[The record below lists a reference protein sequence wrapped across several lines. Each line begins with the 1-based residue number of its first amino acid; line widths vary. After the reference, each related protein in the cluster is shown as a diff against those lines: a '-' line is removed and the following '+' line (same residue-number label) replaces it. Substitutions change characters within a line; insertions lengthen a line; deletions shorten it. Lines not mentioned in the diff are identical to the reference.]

1 MRLIDTH
8 AHVASRQLAGDREA
22 VLDRAAGAGVFH
34 IVAPATDLE
43 DCAALQEIAAAHA
56 FVSPTAGIHPCDAHT
71 VGGEGW
77 IERLREFARLPNIAA
92 IGEIGLDYF
101 HAPPEGFDWPSW
113 KAHQAAVLRAQLDL
127 AVEFGLNVILHNRES
142 WDDLTAIVMP
152 YSGRLRAVFHCFTGT
167 LEQAR
172 PLIEAGH
179 LISFTGI
186 ITFKNPGPAG
196 QTARDVP
203 DGAFMLETDSPY
215 LAPVPHRGKRCE
227 PAHVADTAR
236 SLAVMRGVSHA
247 HIAEVTTRAA
257 RDFFRGLPAPV

>member
-8 AHVASRQLAGDREA
+8 AHVASRQFDADREEM
-22 VLDRAAGAGVFH
+22 LSRAAAAGVAH

-43 DCAALQEIAAAHA
+43 DCAALRGIAAAHPN
-56 FVSPTAGIHPCDAHT
+56 VSPTAGIHPCDAHT
-71 VGGEGW
+71 VSGEGW
-77 IERLREFARLPNIAA
+77 IERLREFALMPGTAA

-101 HAPPEGFDWPSW
+101 HAPPEGFDWPAW
-113 KAHQAAVLRAQLDL
+113 RAHQAAVLRAQLEL
-127 AVEFGLNVILHNRES
+127 AAELGLNVILHNRES
-142 WDDLTAIVMP
+142 WDDLVSLVMP
-152 YSGRLRAVFHCFTGT
+152 WSGRLRAVFHCYTGT

-196 QTARDVP
+196 QTAREAP
-203 DGAFMLETDSPY
+203 DGSFMLETDSPY

-227 PAHVADTAR
+227 PAYVADTAR
-236 SLAVMRGVSHA
+236 ALAAMRGTTPE
-247 HIAEVTTRAA
+247 HIAEVTTRTASG
-257 RDFFRGLPAPV
+257 FFRGLPALA